1 MDSAFVK
8 EMEAKLIGARE
19 EILKKFISESEDF
32 KRIVNG
38 LESKDFGDI
47 AADDVAT
54 KKLEAIN
61 RHESIRLKQVEA
73 ALARIRN
80 HRYGICLQCG
90 KKIPED
96 RLKAIPYAVQCI
108 ECRNEQERANR
119 KVRA

>member
-1 MDSAFVK
+1 MNSEFVK
-8 EMEAKLIGARE
+8 EMETKLITARE

-61 RHESIRLKQVEA
+61 RHESIRLKQVES
-73 ALARIRN
+73 ALGRIRN
-80 HRYGICLQCG
+80 NHYGVCLQCG

-96 RLKAIPYAVQCI
+96 RLKAIPYAVRCI
-108 ECRNEQERANR
+108 DCRNETERENR
-119 KVRA
+119 RARA